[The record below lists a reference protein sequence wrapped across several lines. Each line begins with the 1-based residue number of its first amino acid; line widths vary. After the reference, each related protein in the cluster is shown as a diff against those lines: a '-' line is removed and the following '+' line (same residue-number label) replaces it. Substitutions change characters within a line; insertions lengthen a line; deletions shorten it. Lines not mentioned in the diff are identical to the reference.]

1 MNTLKTTRNIIILA
15 ILAFIGTII
24 LLSLPRKELTAQEQ
38 VSQLKLRDFYLVYQ
52 YYFDP
57 DLIKLRKEIEYNEM
71 VRNQE
76 VGQDK
81 RL

>member
-1 MNTLKTTRNIIILA
+1 MNTVKRTDSIILLA
-15 ILAFIGTII
+15 ILCFIGIMI
-24 LLSLPRKELTAQEQ
+24 LLLLPRKEPTVQEQ
-38 VSQLKLRDFYLVYQ
+38 VNQLKLKDFYLVYQ

-57 DLIKLRKEIEYNEM
+57 NLIKLRKEIEYHEM

-76 VGQDK
+76 MGEDK

>member
-1 MNTLKTTRNIIILA
+1 MNTAKTTRNIIILA
-15 ILAFIGTII
+15 ILAFIGIMI
-24 LLSLPRKELTAQEQ
+24 LLSLPRKELTVQEQ
-38 VSQLKLRDFYLVYQ
+38 VNQLKLKDFYLVYQ

-57 DLIKLRKEIEYNEM
+57 NLIELRKEIEHNEM

>member
-1 MNTLKTTRNIIILA
+1 MNKITLALA
-15 ILAFIGTII
+15 IFCFIGTMI
-24 LLSLPRKELTAQEQ
+24 LLSLPRKELTAKEQ
-38 VSQLKLRDFYLVYQ
+38 INQLKLRDFYLVYQ

-57 DLIKLRKEIEYNEM
+57 HLIELRKEIEYNEM

-76 VGQDK
+76 VGQGK

>member
-1 MNTLKTTRNIIILA
+1 MNKITLALA
-15 ILAFIGTII
+15 ILAFIGTMI
-24 LLSLPRKELTAQEQ
+24 LLSLPRKELTAKEQ
-38 VSQLKLRDFYLVYQ
+38 INQLKLRDFYLVYQ

-57 DLIKLRKEIEYNEM
+57 NLIELRKEIEYNEM

-76 VGQDK
+76 VGEGE

>member
-1 MNTLKTTRNIIILA
+1 MNTAKTTRNIIILA
-15 ILAFIGTII
+15 ILAFIGTMI
-24 LLSLPRKELTAQEQ
+24 LLSLPRKELTVQEQ
-38 VSQLKLRDFYLVYQ
+38 VNQLKLKDFYLVYQ

-57 DLIKLRKEIEYNEM
+57 NLIELRKEIEHNEM

-76 VGQDK
+76 VVQGK

>member
-1 MNTLKTTRNIIILA
+1 MNTVKRTDS
-15 ILAFIGTII
+15 II
-24 LLSLPRKELTAQEQ
+24 LLAIICFIGIMTLLFLPKKELTVKEQ
-38 VSQLKLRDFYLVYQ
+38 INQLKLKDFYLVYQ

-57 DLIKLRKEIEYNEM
+57 NLIKLRKEIEYHEM

-76 VGQDK
+76 MGEDK

>member
-1 MNTLKTTRNIIILA
+1 MNTAKTTRNIIILA
-15 ILAFIGTII
+15 ILAFIGTMI
-24 LLSLPRKELTAQEQ
+24 LLSLPRKELTAKEQ
-38 VSQLKLRDFYLVYQ
+38 INQLKLRDFYLVYQ

-57 DLIKLRKEIEYNEM
+57 NLIELRKEIEYNEM

-76 VGQDK
+76 VGQGK

>member
-1 MNTLKTTRNIIILA
+1 MNTAKTTRNIIILA
-15 ILAFIGTII
+15 ILAFIGTMI
-24 LLSLPRKELTAQEQ
+24 LLSLPRKELTVQEQ
-38 VSQLKLRDFYLVYQ
+38 VNQLKLKDFYLVYQ
-52 YYFDP
+52 YYFDTN
-57 DLIKLRKEIEYNEM
+57 LIELRKEIEHNEM